1 MCRKQTQLLLCG
13 LAATLLAASPS
24 MAQTRRS
31 TAPAGMTVTSKAYP
45 TGNQGNAILM
55 LDRIHP
61 VEARVNE
68 QISYTIRVRNLT
80 GGTVENVTLMEK
92 IPTEFSVSSISPE
105 PTTRAGSDA
114 IWTVG
119 NIGPRQEKTVQITG
133 SAAAVGMIP
142 SCATVTFSTEFCS
155 SIRIVEPQIAL
166 VKQAPDTV
174 MLCDPIPYK
183 LIVSNT
189 GSGAAQNVVIEDQ
202 LPPGITTAD
211 GKRSVVMNAGTLPSG
226 QSREFAFSV
235 RAADVGTYTNTAVAT
250 EAGGQRADASAT
262 TRVIKPILT
271 VSKTCPS
278 LRYLGRPAQFD
289 ITVRNDGDAEA
300 RNVMLTDRIP
310 AGLQFLR
317 ASDGGQ
323 MSAGLVNWNVGTLQ
337 PGDSRTVTVDVNC
350 TTIGSHR
357 NTVVA
362 KSYCSEASAECT
374 LEVRG
379 VPALLLECIDVEDPI
394 EVGKQIT
401 YIITV
406 LNQGTSDGTNIV
418 IEATLPGEETFV
430 AADGPVS
437 HRNNG
442 QVIRFEPLP
451 SLAPKASVK
460 YRVVATGVGVGDVR
474 FSLQMTSDQLT
485 SPVNETESTN
495 IY

>member
-1 MCRKQTQLLLCG
+1 MRKIRNSILFAA
-13 LAATLLAASPS
+13 LATSFVAAPAI
-24 MAQTRRS
+24 AQTRRT
-31 TAPAGMTVTSKAYP
+31 TAPAGTTVTSKAYP
-45 TGNQGNAILM
+45 SGNQGTAVLM

-68 QISYTIRVRNLT
+68 QISYTIRVRNMT
-80 GGTVENVTLMEK
+80 SGTVENVTLMEK
-92 IPTEFSVSSISPE
+92 IPVEFSVSSISPE

-114 IWTVG
+114 IWTIG

-133 SAAAVGMIP
+133 SAGAVGIIP

-155 SIRIVEPQIAL
+155 SIRIVQPQIAL
-166 VKQAPDTV
+166 VKQAPDVV

-202 LPPGITTAD
+202 LPAGITTAD

-235 RAADVGTYTNTAVAT
+235 RATDVGTFTNTAIAT
-250 EAGGQRADASAT
+250 EAGGQQAQASAT
-262 TRVIKPILT
+262 TRIVKPILT
-271 VSKTCPS
+271 VQKNCPS

-300 RNVMLTDRIP
+300 RNVMLTDRLP
-310 AGLQFLR
+310 AGLRFIQ

-323 MSAGLVNWNVGTLQ
+323 MSAGLVNWNIGTLP
-337 PGDSRTVTVDVNC
+337 PGGTRTVTVDVNC
-350 TTIGSHR
+350 TTVGTHR

-362 KSYCSEASAECT
+362 KSYCAEASAECT
-374 LEVRG
+374 MEVRG
-379 VPALLLECIDVEDPI
+379 VPAILLECIDVEDPI

-406 LNQGTSDGTNIV
+406 LNQGTADGTNIV
-418 IEATLPGEETFV
+418 IEATLPGEEAFV
-430 AADGPVS
+430 AADGPVGHS
-437 HRNNG
+437 SNG
-442 QVIRFEPLP
+442 QTIRFEPLP

-460 YRVVATGVGVGDVR
+460 YRVVASGVGVGDVR
-474 FSLQMTSDQLT
+474 FALQMTSDQLT